1 MVKDVFH
8 KKMFLV
14 KGGYPASSRY
24 RNSQC
29 MDRMASKREVHKKR
43 NGQLLSLVPK
53 KINPELIHLKIIL
66 SLWFVMIYHLGLQK
80 GRAIAKGIIDK
91 VSS

>member
-1 MVKDVFH
+1 MISSEVCDVPGIETH
-8 KKMFLV
+8 NAWIEWLAKE
-14 KGGYPASSRY
+14 RY
-24 RNSQC
+24 
-29 MDRMASKREVHKKR
+29 AKIR

-66 SLWFVMIYHLGLQK
+66 ALWFVMIYHLGLWK

-91 VSS
+91 VSSKLIPN